1 MNVIYGIEI
10 SPKADR
16 YIDIAEKA
24 LEGMA
29 KAAAPGAFLVD
40 VFPWCEC
47 YSRSRR
53 TRLTAMQQ

>member
-16 YIDIAEKA
+16 YIDIAERA

-40 VFPWCEC
+40 VLPWCE
-47 YSRSRR
+47 
-53 TRLTAMQQ
+53 